1 MNKINRREFV
11 GAAVGAGLVLQQA
24 RVLPARPNVVFILA
38 DDMGYG
44 DLSSYGRPDY
54 KTPVL
59 DSLADDGL
67 KFMDNY
73 AGAPVCTPTRVSFH
87 TGRYPHRLPLGL
99 QEPLGDQNQDLGIP
113 AEHPTLAS

>member
-24 RVLPARPNVVFILA
+24 RVLPARPNIIFILA

-59 DSLADDGL
+59 DNMVKEGM
-67 KFMDNY
+67 KFTDSY
-73 AGAPVCTPTRVSFH
+73 ASAPVGTPTRCAFM
-87 TGRYPHRLPLGL
+87 TGRYPHRLPVGL
-99 QEPLGDQNQDLGIP
+99 QEPLGDGNMQ
-113 AEHPTLAS
+113 